1 MIDYA
6 RPCMMAEA
14 ALKNLH
20 WAAIENDLDTAME
33 HCLIALTE
41 TRMTLNALRHM
52 KEQQDALRKQTE
64 TI

>member
-6 RPCMMAEA
+6 HPCMMAEA
-14 ALKNLH
+14 ALKDLH
-20 WAAIENDLDTAME
+20 LAALDRDYDAAME

-52 KEQQDALRKQTE
+52 KEQENALRKQTE
-64 TI
+64 AI